1 MPKPNLVYLERVA
14 EVQRI
19 TKEEQTRTGAPLSK
33 IFHRTID
40 PRFRISIHT
49 FRKYIAEPRI
59 LGRIEALKKE
69 KSHE

>member
-33 IFHRTID
+33 IFHRTIE

-59 LGRIEALKKE
+59 LGRIEALKKRE
-69 KSHE
+69 KP